1 MSYYKM
7 DKHVKKFIMSE
18 LYNYEENKKK
28 IKEIRSDIIEESSTN
43 DGQPKGNEIS
53 DTVAKK
59 TDKLLTTRALLIAT
73 EKVRNIEKALE
84 KFNEQEQKDIENIF
98 FKGHSQIYA
107 EMNDGISKDMYYHL
121 KDKMIYL
128 TAIEYGQV

>member
-1 MSYYKM
+1 MSYYKLE
-7 DKHVKKFIMSE
+7 KHIKKYITSE

-28 IKEIRSDIIEESSTN
+28 LKNTVINKSDKS
-43 DGQPKGNEIS
+43 
-53 DTVAKK
+53 
-59 TDKLLTTRALLIAT
+59 LTTRALLIAT
-73 EKVRNIEKALE
+73 EKVKNIERALE
-84 KFNEQEQKDIENIF
+84 KFNKQEQSDIEKIF

-128 TAIEYGQV
+128 TAIEYKQI

>member
-1 MSYYKM
+1 MSYYKI
-7 DKHVKKFIMSE
+7 DKHIKKYIMTE

-28 IKEIRSDIIEESSTN
+28 IEKLVINSKDKSLTSRAILITTEKIKNIE
-43 DGQPKGNEIS
+43 
-53 DTVAKK
+53 
-59 TDKLLTTRALLIAT
+59 RAL
-73 EKVRNIEKALE
+73 N
-84 KFNEQEQKDIENIF
+84 KFNEQEKKDIEKIF

-128 TAIEYGQV
+128 TAIEYEQI

>member
-1 MSYYKM
+1 MSYYKL
-7 DKHVKKFIMSE
+7 DKHIKKYITAE

-28 IKEIRSDIIEESSTN
+28 IIKFVADKN
-43 DGQPKGNEIS
+43 DKSI
-53 DTVAKK
+53 
-59 TDKLLTTRALLIAT
+59 TTRGILIAT
-73 EKVRNIEKALE
+73 EKVKNIERALDQ
-84 KFNEQEQKDIENIF
+84 FNEQEKRDIEKIF

-128 TAIEYGQV
+128 TAQEYGQI